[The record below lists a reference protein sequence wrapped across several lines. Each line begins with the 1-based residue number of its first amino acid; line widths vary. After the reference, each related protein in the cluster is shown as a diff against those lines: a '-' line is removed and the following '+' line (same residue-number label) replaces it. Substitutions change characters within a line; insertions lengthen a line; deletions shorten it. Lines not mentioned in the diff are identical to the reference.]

1 MSQLW
6 NVFDD
11 KFENEIVFS
20 LNKPARYAP
29 RNLLGALG
37 WSTTP
42 QSDGRC
48 PRQCDPSP
56 CTDLGPECFA
66 DISACECYDI
76 EGDPFETTSVRVGGR
91 CEKGVYCTVDIDGN
105 ECADCCQ
112 PPKKETVQGS
122 GIYIYPQTCR
132 ADWRTEKEQHPD
144 DVGEWSQGLTCKQVK
159 EGVGALAAKCAH
171 CPECNPNET
180 PPDHIGACFWG
191 LGWFAKSSCEGL
203 DCEPQWQCQLM
214 TKSQCESQESL
225 GWSSYPDAKLFP
237 GESANYY
244 IQLGSIK
251 HPNTN
256 VTYPNTL
263 WSCCP
268 KCREG
273 DCQELG
279 LSGPYKVNA
288 PKCTAD
294 RKLIVTREKY
304 QVSEPSGTY
313 KLYNKC
319 ECENP
324 LEECGSQFCDTCEFC
339 YNNSTCIDCND
350 PKRLIEPYFNYSKR
364 CSSVDNVR
372 PGCGCN
378 EQLYSPLTGPL
389 DGREIGC
396 DECEFCLG
404 STSGNNLCFPCDR
417 NPYFDRPYEEGEYPE
432 RLEYCKPECLGDK
445 RCIWKYTAKYDESL
459 GSWKMATPFYSNP
472 QCLKAPYSIT
482 LNQWTLS
489 PDDCKTQTYYKE
501 GSSCASVGGCKSP
514 DESSYPELPT
524 GGPGGTN
531 RCVWTFKATY
541 DSNTESWSFAMPPYE
556 NSAPCVCDVGSS
568 GDGYN
573 TWEPLGESSSECNTH
588 VYKKLM
594 GTCDNCVA
602 PTQNDFPPLPT
613 GKSSCTRYNCKYV
626 GTEGTPQY
634 ECEPATG
641 LIADYPT
648 LDECQQAI
656 NNTINGSGGPQC
668 SAPKYSC
675 KYESNQFSCYQDDVL
690 GEYSTLTDCQ
700 NAINS
705 SGCGFQY
712 NCNLVDGAYK
722 CVPAGPSK
730 SSTGQFSSK
739 NSCQIAQQN
748 GSCGKWECKSY
759 GSIVKCEQY
768 EYGDFSTEA
777 ECKQKC
783 CGEVYG
789 GEGAYYPDVLG
800 SCTWISDPNWFSS
813 NQYTCETL
821 VSQSTCLSSHS
832 NASPEWSCTPCS
844 SVGCPECPSGKWR
857 FVFGGG
863 GESTCTCIG

>member
-1 MSQLW
+1 M
-6 NVFDD
+6 N
-11 KFENEIVFS
+11 
-20 LNKPARYAP
+20 
-29 RNLLGALG
+29 
-37 WSTTP
+37 
-42 QSDGRC
+42 
-48 PRQCDPSP
+48 
-56 CTDLGPECFA
+56 
-66 DISACECYDI
+66 
-76 EGDPFETTSVRVGGR
+76 
-91 CEKGVYCTVDIDGN
+91 
-105 ECADCCQ
+105 
-112 PPKKETVQGS
+112 
-122 GIYIYPQTCR
+122 
-132 ADWRTEKEQHPD
+132 
-144 DVGEWSQGLTCKQVK
+144 
-159 EGVGALAAKCAH
+159 
-171 CPECNPNET
+171 
-180 PPDHIGACFWG
+180 
-191 LGWFAKSSCEGL
+191 
-203 DCEPQWQCQLM
+203 
-214 TKSQCESQESL
+214 KSQCESQESL
-225 GWSSYPDAKLFP
+225 GWSWYPDAKLFP
-237 GESANYY
+237 GDSANYY
-244 IQLGSIK
+244 VQLGSIK

-273 DCQELG
+273 YCQELG
-279 LSGPYKVNA
+279 LSGPYKVDA

-304 QVSEPSGTY
+304 QVSDPSGAY

-324 LEECGSQFCDTCEFC
+324 LEECGSQVCSACEFC
-339 YNNSTCIDCND
+339 YNNSTCIDCSD
-350 PKRLIEPYFNYSKR
+350 PKRLIEPYFSYSKR
-364 CSSVDNVR
+364 CSSADADTVG

-378 EQLYSPLTGPL
+378 EQLYSPLLDGPL
-389 DGREIGC
+389 DGRKVGC
-396 DECEFCLG
+396 SNECEFCLG
-404 STSGNNLCFPCDR
+404 STSGNSLCFPCDR

-432 RLEYCKPECLGDK
+432 RLEYCKPECLDDK
-445 RCIWKYTAKYDESL
+445 KCIWKYTANYDEAL
-459 GSWKMATPFYSNP
+459 GSWKMATPFYSDP

-482 LNQWTLS
+482 LNQWTSS
-489 PDDCKTQTYYKE
+489 PDDCKRQTYYKE
-501 GSSCASVGGCKSP
+501 GSRCSSAGGCKSP
-514 DESSYPELPT
+514 DESSHPELPT
-524 GGPGGTN
+524 GSPGGTN

-541 DSNTESWSFAMPPYE
+541 DSNTESWSIAIPPYG
-556 NSAPCVCDVGSS
+556 NSAPCVCDAGSS

-573 TWEPLGESSSECNTH
+573 TWEPSPVDILRPSAECNTH
-588 VYKKLM
+588 LYKKLM

-613 GKSSCTRYNCKYV
+613 GKSSCTEYNCKFT
-626 GTEGTPQY
+626 GPSNSPPY

-641 LIADYPT
+641 IIADYPT

-739 NSCQIAQQN
+739 NACQIAQEN
-748 GSCGKWECKSY
+748 GNCGKWECKSY

-789 GEGAYYPDVLG
+789 GDGAYYPDVLG
-800 SCTWISDPNWFSS
+800 ACTYVVTEGFLNDQYACIFGLSEKTCLTDPKYQSDESLGIDYPIWSCQCDYPSS
-813 NQYTCETL
+813 ICGNCASGKYKITYGGGSGTATCE
-821 VSQSTCLSSHS
+821 CL
-832 NASPEWSCTPCS
+832 N
-844 SVGCPECPSGKWR
+844 
-857 FVFGGG
+857 
-863 GESTCTCIG
+863 